1 MGVPVLTL
9 KGGRYVSRVGESIL
23 NNIGMPEFIA
33 ENKQDYVKKA
43 KEFASD
49 INALLDIR
57 TNLRG
62 RALKSPLFDGE
73 RFAKN
78 FEDAIEWMWKKY
90 LDNNSATE

>member
-1 MGVPVLTL
+1 
-9 KGGRYVSRVGESIL
+9 
-23 NNIGMPEFIA
+23 MPEFIA